1 MFYRSWS
8 RSAEVEVVP
17 KPKVGANCRTHPLP
31 PSEREGGRAN
41 CFKARLNKLSLL
53 VGAKGGRS
61 IHRMYGFLIN
71 RHTKIHRQGVLQVV
85 PKLSTHTEHKS
96 KTQTIIQSLTHTTH
110 THNKVQ
116 MCTFPCRDAKQP
128 LGDVSKW
135 QARQNLGRDANTHSS
150 NLLFCFCQYFV
161 SGSY

>member
-8 RSAEVEVVP
+8 RSAELEVVP

-85 PKLSTHTEHKS
+85 P
-96 KTQTIIQSLTHTTH
+96 
-110 THNKVQ
+110 
-116 MCTFPCRDAKQP
+116 R
-128 LGDVSKW
+128 
-135 QARQNLGRDANTHSS
+135 
-150 NLLFCFCQYFV
+150 
-161 SGSY
+161 

>member
-1 MFYRSWS
+1 MKVQQRKWIDLILFFRPSVS
-8 RSAEVEVVP
+8 VFSIVGFGAAGHNARVTNFGPFPCFIGHGLGAAEVEVVP

-71 RHTKIHRQGVLQVV
+71 RHT
-85 PKLSTHTEHKS
+85 SA
-96 KTQTIIQSLTHTTH
+96 QTRRA
-110 THNKVQ
+110 
-116 MCTFPCRDAKQP
+116 P
-128 LGDVSKW
+128 
-135 QARQNLGRDANTHSS
+135 
-150 NLLFCFCQYFV
+150 
-161 SGSY
+161 GSA